1 MIQYELDLTYNPFCD
16 TTIITYEIEL
26 TTSGK
31 KVGFNLL
38 DEEYFI
44 IPYITDAIQNS
55 LAGHQLPTQAKLNVW
70 IININGEETIID

>member
-1 MIQYELDLTYNPFCD
+1 MIQCELDLTYNPFCD

-31 KVGFNLL
+31 KVGFNIL
-38 DEEYFI
+38 DEEDFI
-44 IPYITDAIQNS
+44 IPYITDTIKNS

-70 IININGEETIID
+70 IININGEEPIIY